1 MWPNNVWDSH
11 STQLLGPIG
20 RFSGELLK
28 LKIYFQPGVWSM
40 KGQLEITRT
49 MGGSTKDIH
58 DKVLRVNKNSTAI
71 LQLTLVNKILD

>member
-1 MWPNNVWDSH
+1 M
-11 STQLLGPIG
+11 
-20 RFSGELLK
+20 E
-28 LKIYFQPGVWSM
+28 
-40 KGQLEITRT
+40 GQLEITRT